1 MTSSYPDNNQ
11 KNRVDK
17 QTLINN
23 LMGRGG
29 LCYKYYDIGENKA
42 DTQFVFNID
51 DIKKSPQENGF
62 GIEGF
67 DRPYL
72 DELLQMIQDEDGL
85 IKIEEGGGKFSLT
98 QKGVD
103 RCLELAIK
111 E

>member
-62 GIEGF
+62 GLEG
-67 DRPYL
+67 
-72 DELLQMIQDEDGL
+72 I
-85 IKIEEGGGKFSLT
+85 
-98 QKGVD
+98 
-103 RCLELAIK
+103 
-111 E
+111 